1 MLQVFAK
8 AICETDPVYF
18 DETAAKAAGYR
29 SLPVPATFLFSL
41 ELDRPDQF
49 GWFSDVGLDLKKILH
64 GEQSFVYHQ
73 VPVAGDTLTISR
85 FHSGS
90 NPDGT
95 TQGFSGPPGSPNGAT
110 DAGVTFNGL
119 VFTDFSTAFSG
130 FTLTSVTALPS
141 FDASRIGIS
150 GKDLSLNFMGLFF
163 TTGQSEVVLQAQTA
177 SSVPEGGN
185 TLLLLGAS
193 GVSLLAGRF
202 KFCGKI
208 SHGTA

>member
-73 VPVAGDTLTISR
+73 VPVAGDTLTFASKIT
-85 FHSGS
+85 
-90 NPDGT
+90 DIYDKK
-95 TQGFSGPPGSPNGAT
+95 NGALEFVVRQTTVT
-110 DAGVTFNGL
+110 DASGAPVAEL
-119 VFTDFSTAFSG
+119 KSTIVQRNS
-130 FTLTSVTALPS
+130 
-141 FDASRIGIS
+141 
-150 GKDLSLNFMGLFF
+150 
-163 TTGQSEVVLQAQTA
+163 
-177 SSVPEGGN
+177 
-185 TLLLLGAS
+185 
-193 GVSLLAGRF
+193 
-202 KFCGKI
+202 
-208 SHGTA
+208 

>member
-1 MLQVFAK
+1 MKAMLNRLAVATSVLVLGETSAR
-8 AICETDPVYF
+8 AISVGDNMMVN
-18 DETAAKAAGYR
+18 YR
-29 SLPVPATFLFSL
+29 YPAINTVI
-41 ELDRPDQF
+41 
-49 GWFSDVGLDLKKILH
+49 GTG
-64 GEQSFVYHQ
+64 QSFTVALGGTTFSHTFSGLSFDIS
-73 VPVAGDTLTISR
+73 VAGDTITISR
-85 FHSGS
+85 FQSGS